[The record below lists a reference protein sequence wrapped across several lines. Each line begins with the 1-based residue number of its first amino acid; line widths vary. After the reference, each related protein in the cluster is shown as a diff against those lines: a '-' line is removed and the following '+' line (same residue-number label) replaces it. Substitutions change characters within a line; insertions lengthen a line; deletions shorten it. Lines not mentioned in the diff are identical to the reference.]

1 MNKKYLPIVVIAA
14 LALSVVFLATL
25 SSAPDSQRG
34 RMLSEEN
41 DIEAETE
48 QEFNKFVAKY
58 RKSYL
63 TKEEYTARLGAF
75 KANYVLV

>member
-1 MNKKYLPIVVIAA
+1 
-14 LALSVVFLATL
+14 
-25 SSAPDSQRG
+25 
-34 RMLSEEN
+34 MLSEEN